1 MWVQGDLYR
10 SQQKQQQLRQ
20 SRQQERNMSRL
31 ISSMDDISIDSASLK
46 PQSVNEVRH
55 LRCHPDVHHNLY
67 LSSLYNKALLA
78 LTASLL
84 VIIKILSIFEDN
96 IIVYK

>member
-20 SRQQERNMSRL
+20 SWQQERNMSRL

-46 PQSVNEVRH
+46 PHSVDEVRY
-55 LRCHPDVHHNLY
+55 LRCHPDVHQY
-67 LSSLYNKALLA
+67 LIL
-78 LTASLL
+78 
-84 VIIKILSIFEDN
+84 KITLQ
-96 IIVYK
+96 